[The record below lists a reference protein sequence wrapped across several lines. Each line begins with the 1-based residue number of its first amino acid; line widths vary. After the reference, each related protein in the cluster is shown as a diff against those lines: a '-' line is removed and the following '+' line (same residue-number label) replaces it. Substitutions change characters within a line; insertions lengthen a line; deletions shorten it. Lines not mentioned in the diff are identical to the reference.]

1 LCLSGLFTVISLL
14 LLELVLIMKQEV
26 DDVGDDLRL
35 LLVFEVLKVLVNPGN
50 LKVIREELVVANLP
64 QLPQYL
70 LLVIA
75 NLVHVEG
82 RLPPGI
88 TATRLALAPNWSAAS
103 GVERRLDVVLN
114 RFLVNQVVA
123 CVHSQIIVH

>member
-1 LCLSGLFTVISLL
+1 
-14 LLELVLIMKQEV
+14 MKQQI

-75 NLVHVEG
+75 NLVHVEC